1 MTVTEWRR
9 GRWRSQSRDKRG

>member
-1 MTVTEWRR
+1 MTVTEWKR